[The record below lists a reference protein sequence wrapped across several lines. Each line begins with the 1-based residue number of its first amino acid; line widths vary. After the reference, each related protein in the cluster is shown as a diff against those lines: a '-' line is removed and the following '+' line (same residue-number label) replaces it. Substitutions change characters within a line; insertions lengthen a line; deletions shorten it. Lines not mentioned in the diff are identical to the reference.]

1 MPQRSLARRAA
12 ASLPPVRRLLEERD
26 ELRREVERLRAAP
39 PVSAGGDVP
48 GHRRDD
54 YDYVFVMTYGRSGST
69 LLQGILNS
77 TPGVM
82 IRGENRG
89 ITYRLFEYHQSAVKD
104 ASWIGD
110 VGRRKVNPFFGIR
123 DYPAELA
130 LTRFREL
137 ILDTLLRPKP
147 ATTMVGFKEIRWYQD
162 DLADYVEF
170 LREVFPGARFI
181 VNTRRLEDVAKS
193 SWMAN
198 REDPLGDL
206 QVIEKRILDVAAGLG
221 PVAFHVRYDE
231 YVEDPTRLRGL
242 FDWLG
247 LEFDEAR
254 VRTAMEFDYARMPDS
269 PKPRDTAS

>member
-12 ASLPPVRRLLEERD
+12 ASLPPVRRLLAERD
-26 ELRREVERLRAAP
+26 ELRREVERLRAAA
-39 PVSAGGDVP
+39 PVSTAGDVP
-48 GHRRDD
+48 RHGRDD

-104 ASWIGD
+104 AAWIGD

-123 DYPAELA
+123 DYPVELA

-162 DLADYVEF
+162 GLADYVQF
-170 LREVFPGARFI
+170 LREAFPGARFI

-221 PVAFHVRYDE
+221 PAAFHVRYDE

-254 VRTAMEFDYARMPDS
+254 VRKAMEFDYARMPDS